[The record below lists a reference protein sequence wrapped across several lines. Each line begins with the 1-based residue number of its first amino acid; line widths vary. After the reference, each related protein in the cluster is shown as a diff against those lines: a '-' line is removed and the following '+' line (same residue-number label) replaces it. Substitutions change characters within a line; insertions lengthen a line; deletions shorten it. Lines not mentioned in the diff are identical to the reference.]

1 MSRLQDGSSVADQLT
16 RLRLKLLEKRLES
29 KKNNMD
35 DRVESAQSARSY
47 DGQMDALHR
56 ALRRKQDLL
65 QRLREQYMLEDLN
78 RLHTRGGSLT
88 QQYQSRFI
96 TPPQLPPPPA
106 PMAPTHIYRPAN
118 SPSFLS
124 PSLPAMPQ
132 PPHII
137 QQTLTQHPA
146 TIIQQLPQHQPR
158 ITPFPPRQPYPEP
171 RSGSIKEDMVE
182 LMLMQNAQ
190 MHQIIMHNMML
201 RAMPPMALSPP
212 GGSHHC
218 APHSTYLE
226 QAYSKFMDV
235 IRASFNGIGD
245 ISLNLSRWF
254 HYLGIGKNCGAPLF
268 HMFVFICQIRR
279 SVLDKGLDKDEDVC
293 LVIYRG

>member
-1 MSRLQDGSSVADQLT
+1 
-16 RLRLKLLEKRLES
+16 
-29 KKNNMD
+29 
-35 DRVESAQSARSY
+35 
-47 DGQMDALHR
+47 
-56 ALRRKQDLL
+56 
-65 QRLREQYMLEDLN
+65 MLEDLN

-124 PSLPAMPQ
+124 PSLPMYAIWVFLYL
-132 PPHII
+132 HV
-137 QQTLTQHPA
+137 
-146 TIIQQLPQHQPR
+146 
-158 ITPFPPRQPYPEP
+158 
-171 RSGSIKEDMVE
+171 SICIFFVSDMVE

-226 QAYSKFMDV
+226 QVNTNTLPHLCFQDSYQGSPLYVRPDV
-235 IRASFNGIGD
+235 KTGGSAVHHHHHHHYGLNPTAPQLPP
-245 ISLNLSRWF
+245 ISCVTWPPEVSSVPAGLTGGQIPSL
-254 HYLGIGKNCGAPLF
+254 HQTAPVTLPP
-268 HMFVFICQIRR
+268 
-279 SVLDKGLDKDEDVC
+279 L
-293 LVIYRG
+293 